1 MNHEYDPEEERHR
14 QYMEQLAEKRL
25 EEEQQQTELLEEMRD
40 ALAPPTHTGGTS
52 RSDLEKEEDDDVGS
66 MLIFLFGLLL
76 VSLLAGMGG
85 CLAAFNQPYW
95 TFTASWTAF
104 KKFFQYA
111 ALGYLGIFGSFTF
124 LLFLYKK
131 YIKNSE

>member
-52 RSDLEKEEDDDVGS
+52 RSDLEKEEEN
-66 MLIFLFGLLL
+66 I
-76 VSLLAGMGG
+76 
-85 CLAAFNQPYW
+85 
-95 TFTASWTAF
+95 
-104 KKFFQYA
+104 
-111 ALGYLGIFGSFTF
+111 
-124 LLFLYKK
+124 
-131 YIKNSE
+131 